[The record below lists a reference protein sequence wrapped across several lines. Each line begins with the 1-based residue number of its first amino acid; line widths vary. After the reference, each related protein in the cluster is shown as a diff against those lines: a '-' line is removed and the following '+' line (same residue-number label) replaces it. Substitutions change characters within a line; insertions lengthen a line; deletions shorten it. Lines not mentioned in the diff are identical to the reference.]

1 MPENKFNIL
10 CTSEMDISK
19 NDFIHENISVDVI
32 PFIEKKILLNATIK
46 NEVAQ
51 FLDEKIT
58 VVFTSKTA
66 VSAVAS
72 MLESLPAWKI
82 YCIEN
87 TTKKAVEDFFP
98 GCAIAGTATNAREL
112 AKKII
117 SNGETQIVFF
127 SGNKRLGDLPD
138 LLKNAEIQVK
148 ECIVYE
154 THILEK
160 DFQKNYDAI
169 IFLSP
174 SAVQGFFKNHSINSE
189 TVLFS
194 MGEKTTEAIHNF
206 SNNQIIIAKY
216 PDKGQLLSEAINFLD
231 KQIITH

>member
-1 MPENKFNIL
+1 MPGNKFNIL
-10 CTSEMDISK
+10 CTSEMDISR
-19 NDFIHENISVDVI
+19 NDFMHENISVDII
-32 PFIEKKILLNATIK
+32 PFIEKKIFND
-46 NEVAQ
+46 AQ
-51 FLDEKIT
+51 TKKIIHHFLKEKTT

-72 MLESLPAWKI
+72 MRDSFPSWKI

-98 GCAIAGTATNAREL
+98 GCAITGTAPNAREL

-117 SNGETQIVFF
+117 LNGETQIVFF

-138 LLKNAEIQVK
+138 LLRNARIQVK

-154 THILEK
+154 TNILEK
-160 DFQKNYDAI
+160 TVEKNYDAI

-174 SAVQGFFKNHSINSE
+174 SAVQGFFSKHSINSE

-206 SNNQIIIAKY
+206 SNNQILIAQY
-216 PDKGQLLSEAINFLD
+216 PDKAQLLSEAISFLD
-231 KQIITH
+231 QQIISH

>member
-1 MPENKFNIL
+1 MPGNKFNIL

-19 NDFIHENISVDVI
+19 NDFMHENISVDVI
-32 PFIEKKILLNATIK
+32 PFIEKKILHDATIK
-46 NEVAQ
+46 NTVAQ
-51 FLDEKIT
+51 FLQQKIT

-66 VSAVAS
+66 VCAVAS
-72 MLESLPAWKI
+72 MREILPSWKI

-87 TTKKAVEDFFP
+87 TTRNAVEKFFP
-98 GCAIAGTATNAREL
+98 GYAIAGTAPNAREL
-112 AKKII
+112 AQKII
-117 SNGETQIVFF
+117 EDGEEQVVFF

-138 LLKNAEIQVK
+138 LLRNAGIQVK

-154 THILEK
+154 TNTLEK
-160 DFQKNYDAI
+160 TVQKYYDAI

-174 SAVQGFFKNHSINSE
+174 SAVQGFFKNHVINSE

-206 SNNQIIIAKY
+206 SNNQIIIAQY
-216 PDKGQLLSEAINFLD
+216 PDKGQLLSEAISFLD
-231 KQIITH
+231 QQIITH

>member
-1 MPENKFNIL
+1 MPENKFSIL

-19 NDFIHENISVDVI
+19 NDFIHDNISIDVI
-32 PFIEKKILLNATIK
+32 PFIEKKILHNATLK
-46 NEVAQ
+46 NAVAE
-51 FLDEKIT
+51 FLHEKIT
-58 VVFTSKTA
+58 VIFTSKTA

-72 MLESLPAWKI
+72 MRESLPTWKI

-87 TTKKAVEDFFP
+87 TTRNAVEDFFP
-98 GCAIAGTATNAREL
+98 GCAIAGKAANAREL

-117 SNGETQIVFF
+117 SNGESQVVFF
-127 SGNKRLGDLPD
+127 SGNKRLGDLPG
-138 LLKNAEIQVK
+138 LLKNAGIQVK

-154 THILEK
+154 TNILDK
-160 DFQKNYDAI
+160 NIQKNYDAI

-174 SAVQGFFKNHSINSE
+174 SAVQGFFKNHVINSE

-206 SNNQIIIAKY
+206 SNNQIIIAQY
-216 PDKGQLLSEAINFLD
+216 PDKAQLLSEAISFLD
-231 KQIITH
+231 PQIITH